1 MKPNEIT
8 AEIKSIADQI
18 IRKYDPL
25 KIILFGSAA
34 RGEYDKV
41 SDLDFLIIKEDVPVH
56 GLARM
61 RQLDDLIDRNIA
73 SDMLVYRPDEFE
85 KRIKLG
91 DPFIKTILREGRVLY
106 G

>member
-1 MKPNEIT
+1 MESEEIA
-8 AEIKSIADQI
+8 AEIEHIVEQI
-18 IRKYDPL
+18 VRKYNPL

-41 SDLDFLIIKEDVPVH
+41 NDLDFLIVKKDVPLY

-61 RQLDDLIDRNIA
+61 RELDELIDRNMA
-73 SDMLVYRPDEFE
+73 ADMLVYRPDEFE
-85 KRIKLG
+85 ERIKLG
-91 DPFIKTILREGRVLY
+91 DPFIKLVIEEGKVLY

>member
-61 RQLDDLIDRNIA
+61 RQLDELIDRNIA

-85 KRIKLG
+85 ERIKLG